1 MIEMKQKS
9 GVSKIVD
16 QETQINSLNLE
27 IGLKE
32 KTIEGLNAKFGEL
45 CKKET
50 QYLDREEAVNFFSE
64 LLKEKDEEI
73 QSLKVSLKSQS
84 TIEQEKE
91 E

>member
-1 MIEMKQKS
+1 MFRRIEELEDLLIEMKQKS

-50 QYLDREEAVNFFSE
+50 
-64 LLKEKDEEI
+64 
-73 QSLKVSLKSQS
+73 
-84 TIEQEKE
+84 
-91 E
+91 

>member
-1 MIEMKQKS
+1 M
-9 GVSKIVD
+9 
-16 QETQINSLNLE
+16 NLE

-73 QSLKVSLKSQS
+73 
-84 TIEQEKE
+84 
-91 E
+91 